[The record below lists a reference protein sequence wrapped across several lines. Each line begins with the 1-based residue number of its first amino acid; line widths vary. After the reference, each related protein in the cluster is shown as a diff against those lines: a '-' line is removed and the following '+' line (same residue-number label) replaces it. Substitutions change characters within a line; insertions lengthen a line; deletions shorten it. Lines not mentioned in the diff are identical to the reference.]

1 MGEILILK
9 AKVACQKYSAI
20 RNFKRKKTGNVLAF
34 CSFKEKKKGNAAEDK
49 KNYTQVEVH
58 ANFQQG
64 F

>member
-1 MGEILILK
+1 MFLRFVHLK
-9 AKVACQKYSAI
+9 K
-20 RNFKRKKTGNVLAF
+20 
-34 CSFKEKKKGNAAEDK
+34 KKKGNAAEDK